1 MLAGAFASLILF
13 ALITYAKSAIEGFAL
28 LQNQELMLI
37 LFGILI
43 VVGGILS
50 VLSTLRAVNKYLNM
64 TLDELY

>member
-1 MLAGAFASLILF
+1 
-13 ALITYAKSAIEGFAL
+13 
-28 LQNQELMLI
+28 NQELMLI